1 MSGYNVLIPD
11 ICRQQSP
18 QVTLPV
24 MDALQSMGHS
34 PVTLSMIAINDM
46 YQTMRY
52 QRHGCYEIFQF
63 YVQDLVRKGNI
74 NFGFSAG
81 LTIVLEDPAKSE
93 THHLLEECDIPNIV
107 YLHTREHG
115 TIAKLLELGAVDW
128 QHTYITV
135 TSSKLATLLEKRG
148 VKRVVHIHPGVCPR
162 IFFPADHPP
171 VNAAYDLKPGDE
183 RLAADYD
190 VSFAGSCTPQ
200 REHLLVALKDAG
212 VRLAIFGGEDWR
224 ESALSGQWRGKAG
237 YITELNTVFAASKL
251 VLDLPHEQSIFPDY
265 ISVRV
270 FDSLASGRALVTYR
284 RVGLDDVVDST
295 RDVISFDDT
304 GELVKAVKYY
314 LEHDEERL
322 TIAQRGHRRI
332 MEQGRWEQRLDCLIP
347 QLEMHLLACARA

>member
-24 MDALQSMGHS
+24 MDALQSMGHA

-81 LTIVLEDPAKSE
+81 LTIVLEDPVKSE
-93 THHLLEECDIPNIV
+93 THHLLEECDVPNIV
-107 YLHTREHG
+107 YMHTREHG
-115 TIAKLLELGAVDW
+115 TVAKLLEVGAANW
-128 QHTYITV
+128 QHTFIAV
-135 TSSKLATLLEKRG
+135 TSSKLAGLLEKRG
-148 VKRVVHIHPGVCPR
+148 IKHVVHIHPGVCPR
-162 IFFPADHPP
+162 IYFPADHPP
-171 VNAAYDLKPGDE
+171 VNAAYAVKSGDE
-183 RLAADYD
+183 RLTADFD
-190 VSFAGSCTPQ
+190 MSFAGSYTAQ
-200 REHLLVALKDAG
+200 REQSLIALKDAG
-212 VRLAIFGGEDWR
+212 VRLAIFGGDGWR
-224 ESALSGQWRGKAG
+224 ESELRGQWHGKAD
-237 YITELNTVFAASKL
+237 YLTEVNTVFAASKL
-251 VLDLPHEQSIFPDY
+251 DLDLPHEQSIFPDY
-265 ISVRV
+265 ISMRV
-270 FDSLASGRALVTYR
+270 FDCLASGRALVTYR
-284 RVGLDDVVDST
+284 RAGLDKVVDPEH
-295 RDVISFDDT
+295 DVIPFDDT

-332 MEQGRWEQRLDCLIP
+332 MEQGRWEQRLSCLMP
-347 QLEMHLLACARA
+347 QLEMHLLAGARV